1 MWQAVNT
8 VPTVFAIFYCA
19 ITMVWLPCIRQKM
32 RPGCS
37 NTKRKNQYSMYY
49 AITHVRKKMTSF
61 NISLEDIKN
70 LHNCSVCLTVPRSG
84 HIFQCDNGHLHCSSC
99 HQKLKNKI
107 CPVCRIRLRESRNLV
122 AEQTIEKYLYVLTR
136 TTLTQTN

>member
-1 MWQAVNT
+1 MLIS
-8 VPTVFAIFYCA
+8 FALDKYSD
-19 ITMVWLPCIRQKM
+19 LYHCIRQKM